1 MEVGVVLLPF
11 STPGACL
18 LFGSWT
24 YMDDGFHFVA
34 HAIGFGLSFEVEAK
48 RRAFRDLGFYGP

>member
-1 MEVGVVLLPF
+1 MVLLPF